1 MQHGDKENVECHID
15 EAAGGNNDR
24 RTTRVAHGAQQ
35 RSPHIEQQR
44 RKHGGK
50 VATGIRHTLGQQL
63 MRCIH
68 QHKHRLDKHHAQNGN
83 DNAAHQ
89 RERHGRMDRSA
100 QALVVVLTKK
110 LARNDRTASTHTDA
124 KTNAELRKHHR
135 GLNAAQ
141 RELAAKLADD
151 IRTNKRVSLLKK
163 RAKEDRDA
171 QRQQLLPND
180 TLRYIDSRRFL
191 SHTPSPPAYV
201 KQQNGNLRPKPI
213 PA

>member
-1 MQHGDKENVECHID
+1 MD
-15 EAAGGNNDR
+15 
-24 RTTRVAHGAQQ
+24 RTTQ
-35 RSPHIEQQR
+35 SLI
-44 RKHGGK
+44 
-50 VATGIRHTLGQQL
+50 I
-63 MRCIH
+63 
-68 QHKHRLDKHHAQNGN
+68 
-83 DNAAHQ
+83 
-89 RERHGRMDRSA
+89 
-100 QALVVVLTKK
+100 VLTKI
-110 LARNDRTASTHTDA
+110 LTGNDRAASANANA
-124 KTNAELRKHHR
+124 KANAELGEHHR
-135 GLNAAQ
+135 GLNATQ

-171 QRQQLLPND
+171 QRQQLLSND